1 MKRNNFGTHTSFY
14 GRICQRDT
22 KCLLNF
28 ILIIF
33 SQISHWNNEGG
44 RRCDEGEWWNSL
56 YQRAMLDFIYPLA
69 EFNKISNKDLVV
81 RWQYRFEHKVVA
93 GFALFG
99 GH

>member
-1 MKRNNFGTHTSFY
+1 
-14 GRICQRDT
+14 
-22 KCLLNF
+22 
-28 ILIIF
+28 
-33 SQISHWNNEGG
+33 
-44 RRCDEGEWWNSL
+44 
-56 YQRAMLDFIYPLA
+56 MLDFIYPLA